1 MQWIND
7 ALNVLLVEQEHYVE
21 FSLKAKLLLV
31 FLLILI
37 VAIPFLL

>member
-7 ALNVLLVEQEHYVE
+7 ALNVLLVEQEQYVE

-31 FLLILI
+31 FLLVLI

>member
-7 ALNVLLVEQEHYVE
+7 ALNVLLVEQEQYVE

-31 FLLILI
+31 FLLVLI
-37 VAIPFLL
+37 VATPFLL

>member
-7 ALNVLLVEQEHYVE
+7 ALNVLLVEQEQYVE

-31 FLLILI
+31 FILVLV